1 MAINP
6 PQKPIVGIFA
16 MFLAMAMLP
25 VVDALLK
32 SLVDVY
38 SAEQITWIRNIV
50 HAGLLLPWIIFVK
63 ERGAL
68 S

>member
-1 MAINP
+1 
-6 PQKPIVGIFA
+6 Q
-16 MFLAMAMLP
+16 FLG
-25 VVDALLK
+25 
-32 SLVDVY
+32 SISY

-68 S
+68 SGFFL